1 MAAKLSIMILWV
13 VSLCGLV
20 SGYHILEERIV
31 TLKMGAMLS
40 SETRARCHNPK
51 EDSRHQ
57 IPYLSGTRSF
67 ICSQKAVSVS
77 VSVLWHN
84 PYFP

>member
-1 MAAKLSIMILWV
+1 MAAILWV

-20 SGYHILEERIV
+20 SGYLILEERIV
-31 TLKMGAMLS
+31 TLKMEAMLS

-57 IPYLSGTRSF
+57 IPCLSGNRSSITVF
-67 ICSQKAVSVS
+67 TEGCVSILS
-77 VSVLWHN
+77 VSVLWHY